1 MTSMRGA
8 DVIARTLRSLGVEV
22 VFGMCG
28 HGDLPILDA
37 LIESGIRFISFHHEQ
52 VAAHAADAYFRVS
65 HRPGVVVTT
74 LGPGML
80 NTVTAL
86 GDAALDGSAVV
97 VISGDI
103 PDRFEGFGAYQEV
116 DVNGGD
122 EQHLV
127 SRPVTKRSYR
137 VVDPAALSYTVARA
151 WTESLTGCPGPV
163 HLHVPL
169 NFMSA
174 VRDYRLFDAVRVEPP
189 ALAEGMAAHILDRVA
204 SARRPVLYAG
214 GGVLTAEGSEALTR
228 LAEAAG
234 IPVATSMIAQGALS
248 ESHPLSLGFTGSV
261 GTRPA
266 NQAVREADLILA
278 VGTRFSEMDSSS
290 WHGDKFI
297 RDGCE
302 VIHIDIDPR
311 QIGRVYPPVIGA
323 VADARQALSELAA
336 LASTTSQPARDDYRR
351 ELELLKLAWQEE
363 TEELRQQR
371 ECPFQPPFVIDT
383 LRRVLPDDAIFV
395 SGVGVRHLVG
405 QHYPVRKPRTMQVA
419 SGLSTMGWEMGAA
432 IGAKVA
438 RPEAT
443 VVGFVGDG
451 AFNSTVSAVSTAVAE
466 DLGVVWVVLDNLGY
480 QCIGV
485 YQDRHYGR
493 RIATDWRRRPD
504 GAPYQIDYVG
514 LARAYGADGEAV
526 RDAEALEPTLRRAI
540 DTRGTYLV
548 HLPIS
553 QSISS
558 LPSGT
563 FDVNAIAGGETELLP
578 AVLGPR

>member
-1 MTSMRGA
+1 MRGA

-37 LIESGIRFISFHHEQ
+37 LIGSGIRFMSFHHEQ

-86 GDAALDGSAVV
+86 GDAALDASAVV

-116 DVNGGD
+116 DLNGGD

-151 WTESLTGCPGPV
+151 WSESLSGCPGPV
-163 HLHVPL
+163 HVHVPL

-174 VRDYRLFDAVRVEPP
+174 RGDYPLFEPVHVEPP
-189 ALAEGMAAHILDRVA
+189 ALAEGVAARILDCIA
-204 SARRPVLYAG
+204 SSRRPVLYAG
-214 GGVLTAEGSEALTR
+214 GGVLTAGGSEALTR
-228 LAEAAG
+228 LAEATSL
-234 IPVATSMIAQGALS
+234 PVATSMIAQGAIS

-261 GTRPA
+261 GARPA
-266 NQAVREADLILA
+266 NQVVREADLVFA

-297 RDGCE
+297 RAGCE

-311 QIGRVYPPVIGA
+311 QIGRIYPPVIGA
-323 VADARQALSELAA
+323 VADARQALSELAVLA
-336 LASTTSQPARDDYRR
+336 ASTLQPLRDDYLRD
-351 ELELLKLAWQEE
+351 LDVLKDAWQEE
-363 TEELRQQR
+363 MEELRRQR

-383 LRRVLPDDAIFV
+383 LRRVLPDDALLV
-395 SGVGVRHLVG
+395 SGVGVRHMVG
-405 QHYPVRKPRTMQVA
+405 QHYPVRRPGTLLVA

-432 IGAKVA
+432 VGAKVA
-438 RPEAT
+438 RPDAT

-451 AFNSTVSAVSTAVAE
+451 AFNSTVSAVPTALAE
-466 DLGVVWVVLDNLGY
+466 DVGVVWVVLDNGGY

-493 RIATDWRRRPD
+493 RIATDWQRLP
-504 GAPYQIDYVG
+504 GGTPYQIDYVG
-514 LARAYGADGEAV
+514 LARAYGVDGETV
-526 RDAEALEPTLRRAI
+526 REGAGLEPALRRAI
-540 DTRGTYLV
+540 DSRGSYLV

-553 QSISS
+553 QGITS
-558 LPSGT
+558 LPSGA
-563 FDVNAIAGGETELLP
+563 FDVNTIAAGDTALLP

>member
-1 MTSMRGA
+1 
-8 DVIARTLRSLGVEV
+8 
-22 VFGMCG
+22 
-28 HGDLPILDA
+28 
-37 LIESGIRFISFHHEQ
+37 
-52 VAAHAADAYFRVS
+52 
-65 HRPGVVVTT
+65 
-74 LGPGML
+74 
-80 NTVTAL
+80 
-86 GDAALDGSAVV
+86 
-97 VISGDI
+97 
-103 PDRFEGFGAYQEV
+103 
-116 DVNGGD
+116 
-122 EQHLV
+122 
-127 SRPVTKRSYR
+127 
-137 VVDPAALSYTVARA
+137 
-151 WTESLTGCPGPV
+151 
-163 HLHVPL
+163 
-169 NFMSA
+169 
-174 VRDYRLFDAVRVEPP
+174 
-189 ALAEGMAAHILDRVA
+189 
-204 SARRPVLYAG
+204 
-214 GGVLTAEGSEALTR
+214 
-228 LAEAAG
+228 
-234 IPVATSMIAQGALS
+234 MIAQGALS

-438 RPEAT
+438 RPAAT

-451 AFNSTVSAVSTAVAE
+451 AFNSTVE
-466 DLGVVWVVLDNLGY
+466 RGLDRG
-480 QCIGV
+480 G
-485 YQDRHYGR
+485 GGP
-493 RIATDWRRRPD
+493 RRRL
-504 GAPYQIDYVG
+504 G
-514 LARAYGADGEAV
+514 RA
-526 RDAEALEPTLRRAI
+526 
-540 DTRGTYLV
+540 
-548 HLPIS
+548 
-553 QSISS
+553 
-558 LPSGT
+558 
-563 FDVNAIAGGETELLP
+563 
-578 AVLGPR
+578 